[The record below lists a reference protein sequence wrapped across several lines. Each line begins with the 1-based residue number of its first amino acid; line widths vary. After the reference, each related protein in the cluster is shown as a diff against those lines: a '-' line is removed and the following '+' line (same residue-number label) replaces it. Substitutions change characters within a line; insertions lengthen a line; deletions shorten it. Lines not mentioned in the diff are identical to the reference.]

1 MMCMGEI
8 NEVLYWNQLGITIP
22 TSKPTCY
29 IEYKGI
35 EVEVPNKTFESEEEY
50 NKTSLKIAKTIDAM
64 KSETHFLFND
74 RRLLYH
80 LERIES
86 QYGSIFAR
94 FYVETDVET
103 FEKLSKAVLFDG
115 LLATFDLRMK
125 CYQTGM
131 QVRNFEKRLLAVGI
145 LGEVE
150 L

>member
-1 MMCMGEI
+1 MSVGEVDEI
-8 NEVLYWNQLGITIP
+8 LYWRKLGITIP
-22 TSKPTCY
+22 PSKPKSY

-35 EVEVPNKTFESEEEY
+35 EVEVPNETLESEEEY
-50 NKTSLKIAKTIDAM
+50 KKTALKIARIINAM
-64 KSETHFLFND
+64 QSETRFLFND
-74 RRLLYH
+74 KRLPYH
-80 LERIES
+80 IEKIES

-94 FYVETDVET
+94 FYVQTDVET

-115 LLATFDLRMK
+115 ILATFDIHMK

>member
-1 MMCMGEI
+1 MTTDEI
-8 NEVLYWNQLGITIP
+8 DEILYWNQLGITIP
-22 TSKPTCY
+22 PSRPRTY

-35 EVEVPNKTFESEEEY
+35 EVEVPYETFVSKEEHNKI
-50 NKTSLKIAKTIDAM
+50 SLKIAKTIDAM

-115 LLATFDLRMK
+115 ILATFDIHMK